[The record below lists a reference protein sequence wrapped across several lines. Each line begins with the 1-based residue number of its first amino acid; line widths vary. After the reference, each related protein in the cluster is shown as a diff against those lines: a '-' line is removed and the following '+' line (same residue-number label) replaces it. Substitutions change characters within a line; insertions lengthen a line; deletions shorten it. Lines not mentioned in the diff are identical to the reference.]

1 MRAALTLFQH
11 SCIRHTKAF
20 PKINSNRHNT
30 QTVAFTITPMKSI
43 LLTSLLAVVSCVA
56 LSLIVALLAASPNL
70 ENEDFKV
77 SSPPAASGGR
87 MAG

>member
-1 MRAALTLFQH
+1 
-11 SCIRHTKAF
+11 
-20 PKINSNRHNT
+20 
-30 QTVAFTITPMKSI
+30 MKSI

-56 LSLIVALLAASPNL
+56 LSIVVALLAASPNL
-70 ENEDFKV
+70 ENEDFKL